1 MSTRRP
7 STEDYRQA
15 LAAAERMRDADVD
28 PHHIALSLL
37 YLDARAE
44 QYEALLTVTDR
55 FLRFGMPEHELAEMR
70 HRVEQLRES
79 RLAAEDADEVDATLP
94 I

>member
-1 MSTRRP
+1 MNTRRP
-7 STEDYRQA
+7 SAEAYRQA
-15 LAAAERMRDADVD
+15 LAAAARMRDADVD
-28 PHHIALSLL
+28 PHKIALSLL

-44 QYEALLTVTDR
+44 QYEGLLTVVDR

-70 HRVEQLRES
+70 QLVERLRES
-79 RLAAEDADEVDATLP
+79 RLATEDADEVDATLP